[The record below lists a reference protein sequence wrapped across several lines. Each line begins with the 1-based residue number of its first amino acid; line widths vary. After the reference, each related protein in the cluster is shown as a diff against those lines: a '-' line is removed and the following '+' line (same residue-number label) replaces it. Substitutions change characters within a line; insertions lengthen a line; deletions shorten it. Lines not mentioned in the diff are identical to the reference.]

1 MTDNSVMNAMD
12 EVSRTAQDDEYWAGV
27 MEEDSVESF
36 ANLASWQGFLPP
48 PPRPSFLDELASAD
62 SLTSCEMC
70 SWAYQ
75 DGASSMQVTQETAA
89 ELGWVLTLA
98 VVSLLSAA
106 IGAAV
111 MVTVL
116 HCRSRLS
123 SGFGSGGL
131 CTLCVGR
138 AHAGRV
144 SAPTS
149 PLAGGGV
156 VVGEDKETV
165 GGVGGAAP
173 QDVSGPLLALWRG
186 RSSHGLTGW
195 PWRRREAPKGAG
207 KGPKGP
213 APENHYTLEEL
224 AYSGVSGASDEALY
238 AELDRPS
245 VRGAYQYQNAAP
257 LANLTPPCHCGQGL
271 VPQGQPGP
279 DTPSAPSSAY
289 YSDLSAPDRTYE
301 AVGVGNPMMAV
312 PAMPSAMPCLSLQVN
327 PHWEAAAAAAE
338 AARRRQ
344 LAHQHLQRQFQQL
357 QHIQMAPQQL
367 VPADSSV
374 PSDYV

>member
-1 MTDNSVMNAMD
+1 MCRRDIP
-12 EVSRTAQDDEYWAGV
+12 RGV
-27 MEEDSVESF
+27 DV
-36 ANLASWQGFLPP
+36 
-48 PPRPSFLDELASAD
+48 D
-62 SLTSCEMC
+62 
-70 SWAYQ
+70 
-75 DGASSMQVTQETAA
+75 MQKAETAA
-89 ELGWVLTLA
+89 ELSWMMTLA

-116 HCRSRLS
+116 HCRSRLA
-123 SGFGSGGL
+123 GFGSAGL

-138 AHAGRV
+138 SHAGRV

-149 PLAGGGV
+149 PGV
-156 VVGEDKETV
+156 VGSGEDKEA
-165 GGVGGAAP
+165 GVGHVATPLSP

-186 RSSHGLTGW
+186 RGRSGVGAQW
-195 PWRRREAPKGAG
+195 PWRRREA
-207 KGPKGP
+207 GPGPGGPTCKVP

-224 AYSGVSGASDEALY
+224 AYSGGASDEALY

-245 VRGAYQYQNAAP
+245 LSGRAAYQYQNAAP
-257 LANLTPPCHCGQGL
+257 LAGMSPPCHCGQGL
-271 VPQGQPGP
+271 VGQGLVGQGAAPAGGP

-301 AVGVGNPMMAV
+301 AVGVG
-312 PAMPSAMPCLSLQVN
+312 MPCLSLQVN

-357 QHIQMAPQQL
+357 QHIQLPAQQL
-367 VPADSSV
+367 QQLAPNDSAV

>member
-1 MTDNSVMNAMD
+1 
-12 EVSRTAQDDEYWAGV
+12 
-27 MEEDSVESF
+27 MEEDTIDSF
-36 ANLASWQGFLPP
+36 ANLANWQGFLPP
-48 PPRPSFLDELASAD
+48 PPRPSFLDELAASD
-62 SLTSCEMC
+62 SLTTCEMC

-75 DGASSMQVTQETAA
+75 DGASSMQVTQAETAA
-89 ELGWVLTLA
+89 ELGWVMTLA

-116 HCRSRLS
+116 HCRSRLA
-123 SGFGSGGL
+123 GFGSAGL
-131 CTLCVGR
+131 CTLCVSR
-138 AHAGRV
+138 SHAGRV

-149 PLAGGGV
+149 PLAGGHGTP
-156 VVGEDKETV
+156 GSEDKEAPA
-165 GGVGGAAP
+165 GVGGAP

-186 RSSHGLTGW
+186 RGRTGGAPW
-195 PWRRREAPKGAG
+195 PWRRRESPKGPG
-207 KGPKGP
+207 GPTCKGP

-224 AYSGVSGASDEALY
+224 AYSGAASDEALY

-245 VRGAYQYQNAAP
+245 VRGVPAYQYQNAQPIP
-257 LANLTPPCHCGQGL
+257 LPMSPPCHCGQGL
-271 VPQGQPGP
+271 GQGAAPVVAV
-279 DTPSAPSSAY
+279 DSPSAPSSAY

-301 AVGVGNPMMAV
+301 AVGVG
-312 PAMPSAMPCLSLQVN
+312 MPCLSLQVN

-357 QHIQMAPQQL
+357 QHIQMTPQQQL
-367 VPADSSV
+367 QLQQQQQDSAV

>member
-1 MTDNSVMNAMD
+1 MF
-12 EVSRTAQDDEYWAGV
+12 R
-27 MEEDSVESF
+27 F
-36 ANLASWQGFLPP
+36 LGFV
-48 PPRPSFLDELASAD
+48 AA
-62 SLTSCEMC
+62 
-70 SWAYQ
+70 
-75 DGASSMQVTQETAA
+75 ETAA
-89 ELGWVLTLA
+89 ELGWVMTLA

-123 SGFGSGGL
+123 SGFGSGGKHRRAAGGPPCDLDDDGGDVLTRLFLLPGL
-131 CTLCVGR
+131 CTLCVSR
-138 AHAGRV
+138 SHAGRV

-312 PAMPSAMPCLSLQVN
+312 MPSAMPCLSLQVN

-367 VPADSSV
+367 AQLVPADSSV

>member
-1 MTDNSVMNAMD
+1 M
-12 EVSRTAQDDEYWAGV
+12 
-27 MEEDSVESF
+27 
-36 ANLASWQGFLPP
+36 SW
-48 PPRPSFLDELASAD
+48 
-62 SLTSCEMC
+62 M
-70 SWAYQ
+70 
-75 DGASSMQVTQETAA
+75 M
-89 ELGWVLTLA
+89 TLA

-116 HCRSRLS
+116 HCRSRLA
-123 SGFGSGGL
+123 GFGSAGL

-138 AHAGRV
+138 SHAGRV

-156 VVGEDKETV
+156 VVGGEDKEA
-165 GGVGGAAP
+165 GVGPTPLSP

-186 RSSHGLTGW
+186 RGRSGVGAQW
-195 PWRRREAPKGAG
+195 PWRRREAPAG
-207 KGPKGP
+207 GPTCKGP

-224 AYSGVSGASDEALY
+224 AYSGGASDEALY

-245 VRGAYQYQNAAP
+245 LGGRGAYQYQNAAP
-257 LANLTPPCHCGQGL
+257 LAGVSPPCHCGQGL
-271 VPQGQPGP
+271 QVAAPGSPLAQLAAP

-301 AVGVGNPMMAV
+301 AVGVG
-312 PAMPSAMPCLSLQVN
+312 MPCLSLQVN

-357 QHIQMAPQQL
+357 QHIQMPAQQL
-367 VPADSSV
+367 QQLQQLAPNDSAV
-374 PSDYV
+374 PSDYY